1 MARLTINGKGHDL
14 DVEGEMPLL
23 WVLRDELNLT
33 GTKFGCGAGL
43 CGACTVSVDG
53 EATRSCITPVESV
66 QGTDIRTI
74 ETLADADTLNAVQQA
89 WVEHQVPQCG
99 YCQPG
104 FIMAASALLDQ
115 NPDPSDDDI
124 KEALTNICRCG
135 TYDRIRVAVRR
146 AAEIKKG
153 GGQS

>member
-14 DVEGEMPLL
+14 DVEGDMPLL

-53 EATRSCITPVESV
+53 EATRYCVTPVESV
-66 QGTDIRTI
+66 EGTDIRTI
-74 ETLADADTLNAVQQA
+74 ETLADAETLSAVRQA

-115 NPDPSDDDI
+115 VPNPDDEQID
-124 KEALTNICRCG
+124 EALTNICRCG
-135 TYDRIRVAVRR
+135 TYDRIRKAVRR
-146 AAEIKKG
+146 AAELKEN